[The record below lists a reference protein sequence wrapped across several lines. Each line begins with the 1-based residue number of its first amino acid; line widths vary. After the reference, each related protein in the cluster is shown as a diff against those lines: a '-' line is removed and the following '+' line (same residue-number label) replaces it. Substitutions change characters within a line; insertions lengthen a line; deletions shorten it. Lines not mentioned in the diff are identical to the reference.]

1 MLFVPYQKRNKAP
14 TPPAIRTFVP
24 RPPKR
29 TDVREVE
36 APPPEE
42 QEPKRKPMKWGEPT
56 WFLFH
61 TLAEKIK
68 PEHFAQYKDELFD
81 VIRSICNTL
90 PCPDCAKHAT
100 QHMQKIN
107 FNSIRTKEDLQT
119 MLWSFHNEVNA
130 RKGYAKF
137 PIENLSEKYSKGI
150 TRNIIQLFIMVHS
163 DKHSSFRML
172 SNEFYR
178 ANIVAR
184 LKTWFIQ
191 HIHIFE
197 E

>member
-1 MLFVPYQKRNKAP
+1 MMFLSYQKRNKAP
-14 TPPAIRTFVP
+14 APPVIRPFMP
-24 RPPKR
+24 RPPKI
-29 TDVREVE
+29 TDGRPVEVP
-36 APPPEE
+36 AEE
-42 QEPKRKPMKWGEPT
+42 QPDPKKKPMKWGEPT

-68 PEHFAQYKDELFD
+68 PEHFVQYKDELFD

-137 PIENLSEKYSKGI
+137 PIEDLSEKYSKGI
-150 TRNIIQLFIMVHS
+150 TRNIIQLFIIVHS
-163 DKHSSFRML
+163 DKHASFRML
-172 SNEFYR
+172 SNELYR
-178 ANIVAR
+178 SNIVAR

>member
-1 MLFVPYQKRNKAP
+1 MFLSYQKRNKAP
-14 TPPAIRTFVP
+14 APPVIRQFMP
-24 RPPKR
+24 RPPKI
-29 TDVREVE
+29 TDARPVE

-42 QEPKRKPMKWGEPT
+42 QPDPKKKPMKWGEPT

-68 PEHFAQYKDELFD
+68 PEHFVQYKDELFD

-137 PIENLSEKYSKGI
+137 PIEDLSEKYSKGI
-150 TRNIIQLFIMVHS
+150 TRNIIQLFIIVHS
-163 DKHSSFRML
+163 DKHASFRML
-172 SNEFYR
+172 SNELYR
-178 ANIVAR
+178 SNIVAR